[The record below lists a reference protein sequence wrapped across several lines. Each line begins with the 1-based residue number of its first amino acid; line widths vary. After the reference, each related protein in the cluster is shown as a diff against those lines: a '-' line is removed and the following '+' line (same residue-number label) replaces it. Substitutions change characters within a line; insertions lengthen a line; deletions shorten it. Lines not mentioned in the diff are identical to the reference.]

1 MLKRLVDKY
10 NSLSADGV
18 VGVWLAVWWLANLFT
33 AGCSELANDEAYY
46 HIFAQNLA
54 WGYYDHP
61 PMTALLVWLGE
72 SLFAGELGVR
82 FFFVLLQPLYLY
94 IFWRVISPKG
104 ATRSDAELFVMI
116 CSAMLV
122 LQLYGLIA
130 VPDGPLLFFT
140 ALFLLTFKHFT
151 ESKRWAW
158 LTMGL
163 SLGLLALS
171 KYHGALVLLFA
182 LAANVGWFMR
192 NPRKIGELMLS
203 GVVALAVIVPHLW
216 WQHQHDWV
224 SFMYHLSGRNGYF
237 AISNITDFLVNM
249 LVVFSPFYLPLWVQA
264 YRKHAASTPVERALK
279 LYPPAFIIFFTISS
293 FRGYV
298 QPQWAIVA
306 VFGLVWILF
315 MYARQHIRTR
325 RYVMRAGWWT
335 VGLIVI
341 TRLVLVF
348 NPIGINFEVFRNKK
362 AYQQM
367 AEIAD
372 GRPVIFDGKYAIAAK
387 YAFYTGKETF
397 SQPNVSHR
405 TSQWQ
410 YRDDDSGFVGRDVI
424 IEVDPAR
431 YSEQEAKQ
439 RVKCAELAN
448 GREVY
453 YVELSDFHPTR
464 LVEIESNLV
473 LPEEVKRGERFDFVL
488 TINNPYSY
496 DIEIDGEQY
505 LLQMTWGWRKQQYR
519 FYPIGE
525 SVKIPAEGTVNVDCS
540 FVVPDELPSQPYK
553 VGFVVHHRDMYTWFN
568 GEPQQTE
575 IK

>member
-104 ATRSDAELFVMI
+104 ATRSDAMLFVMI

-192 NPRKIGELMLS
+192 NPRKIGELVLS

-264 YRKHAASTPVERALK
+264 YRKHAALTPVERALK

-315 MYARQHIRTR
+315 MYARQHTRTR

-448 GREVY
+448 SREVY

-519 FYPIGE
+519 FYPIGH

-540 FVVPDELPSQPYK
+540 FVVPDELPAQPYK

>member
-1 MLKRLVDKY
+1 M
-10 NSLSADGV
+10 
-18 VGVWLAVWWLANLFT
+18 
-33 AGCSELANDEAYY
+33 
-46 HIFAQNLA
+46 
-54 WGYYDHP
+54 
-61 PMTALLVWLGE
+61 
-72 SLFAGELGVR
+72 R

-151 ESKRWAW
+151 ESRRWAW

-315 MYARQHIRTR
+315 MYARQHTRTR

-519 FYPIGE
+519 FYPIGH

-540 FVVPDELPSQPYK
+540 FVVPEELPAQPYK

>member
-151 ESKRWAW
+151 ESKHWAW

-264 YRKHAASTPVERALK
+264 YRKHAALTPVERALK

-496 DIEIDGEQY
+496 DIEVDGKQY

-519 FYPIGE
+519 FYPIGH

-540 FVVPDELPSQPYK
+540 FVVPDELPAQPYK

>member
-72 SLFAGELGVR
+72 SLFEGELGVR

-140 ALFLLTFKHFT
+140 AMFLLTFKHFT

-192 NPRKIGELMLS
+192 NPRKIGELVLS

-249 LVVFSPFYLPLWVQA
+249 LVVFSPFYLPLWAQA
-264 YRKHAASTPVERALK
+264 YRKHAALTPVERALK

-315 MYARQHIRTR
+315 VYARQHTRTR

-335 VGLIVI
+335 LGLIVI

-473 LPEEVKRGERFDFVL
+473 LPEEVKRGERLDFVL

-519 FYPIGE
+519 FYPIGH

-540 FVVPDELPSQPYK
+540 FVVPEELPAQPYK

>member
-1 MLKRLVDKY
+1 
-10 NSLSADGV
+10 
-18 VGVWLAVWWLANLFT
+18 
-33 AGCSELANDEAYY
+33 
-46 HIFAQNLA
+46 
-54 WGYYDHP
+54 
-61 PMTALLVWLGE
+61 
-72 SLFAGELGVR
+72 
-82 FFFVLLQPLYLY
+82 
-94 IFWRVISPKG
+94 
-104 ATRSDAELFVMI
+104 
-116 CSAMLV
+116 MLV

-192 NPRKIGELMLS
+192 NPRKIGELVLS

-464 LVEIESNLV
+464 LVEIESNLM

-519 FYPIGE
+519 FYPIGH

-540 FVVPDELPSQPYK
+540 FVVPEELPAQPYK

>member
-1 MLKRLVDKY
+1 
-10 NSLSADGV
+10 
-18 VGVWLAVWWLANLFT
+18 
-33 AGCSELANDEAYY
+33 
-46 HIFAQNLA
+46 
-54 WGYYDHP
+54 
-61 PMTALLVWLGE
+61 
-72 SLFAGELGVR
+72 
-82 FFFVLLQPLYLY
+82 
-94 IFWRVISPKG
+94 
-104 ATRSDAELFVMI
+104 
-116 CSAMLV
+116 
-122 LQLYGLIA
+122 
-130 VPDGPLLFFT
+130 
-140 ALFLLTFKHFT
+140 
-151 ESKRWAW
+151 
-158 LTMGL
+158 
-163 SLGLLALS
+163 
-171 KYHGALVLLFA
+171 
-182 LAANVGWFMR
+182 
-192 NPRKIGELMLS
+192 
-203 GVVALAVIVPHLW
+203 
-216 WQHQHDWV
+216 
-224 SFMYHLSGRNGYF
+224 
-237 AISNITDFLVNM
+237 
-249 LVVFSPFYLPLWVQA
+249 
-264 YRKHAASTPVERALK
+264 
-279 LYPPAFIIFFTISS
+279 
-293 FRGYV
+293 
-298 QPQWAIVA
+298 
-306 VFGLVWILF
+306 
-315 MYARQHIRTR
+315 
-325 RYVMRAGWWT
+325 
-335 VGLIVI
+335 
-341 TRLVLVF
+341 
-348 NPIGINFEVFRNKK
+348 EVFRNKK

-464 LVEIESNLV
+464 LVEIESNLM

-519 FYPIGE
+519 FYPIGH

-540 FVVPDELPSQPYK
+540 FVVPDELPAQPYK

>member
-182 LAANVGWFMR
+182 LVANIGWFLR
-192 NPRKIGELMLS
+192 NPRKIGELVLS
-203 GVVALAVIVPHLW
+203 GGVALAVIVPHLW

-410 YRDDDSGFVGRDVI
+410 YRDDDSGFVGRNVI

-453 YVELSDFHPTR
+453 YVELPDFHPTR
-464 LVEIESNLV
+464 LVEIESNLM

-488 TINNPYSY
+488 TLNNPYSY

-519 FYPIGE
+519 FYPIGH
-525 SVKIPAEGTVNVDCS
+525 SVKIPAEGTVNVECS
-540 FVVPDELPSQPYK
+540 FVVPEELPAQPYK

>member
-192 NPRKIGELMLS
+192 NPRKIGELVLS

-264 YRKHAASTPVERALK
+264 YRKHAALTPVERALK

-315 MYARQHIRTR
+315 VYARQHIRTR

-453 YVELSDFHPTR
+453 YVELPDFHPTR

-519 FYPIGE
+519 FYPIGH

-540 FVVPDELPSQPYK
+540 FVVPEELPAQPYK
-553 VGFVVHHRDMYTWFN
+553 VGFVLHHRDMYTWFN

>member
-72 SLFAGELGVR
+72 SLFEGELGVR

-140 ALFLLTFKHFT
+140 AMFLLTFKHFT

-192 NPRKIGELMLS
+192 NPRKIGELVLS

-249 LVVFSPFYLPLWVQA
+249 LVVFSPFYLPLWAQA
-264 YRKHAASTPVERALK
+264 YRKHAALTPVERALK

-315 MYARQHIRTR
+315 VYARQHTRTR

-473 LPEEVKRGERFDFVL
+473 LPEEVKRGERLDFVL

-519 FYPIGE
+519 FYPIGH

-540 FVVPDELPSQPYK
+540 FVVPEELPAQPYK

>member
-1 MLKRLVDKY
+1 MIKQIVDRYKG
-10 NSLSADGV
+10 LSADGAV
-18 VGVWLAVWWLANLFT
+18 AVWMAVWWVANLLT

-46 HIFAQNLA
+46 HIFAQDLA
-54 WGYYDHP
+54 WGYFDHP
-61 PMTALLVWLGE
+61 PMTALLVWLGQ
-72 SLFAGELGVR
+72 LFFGGELGVR

-94 IFWRVISPKG
+94 MFWRVIRPKDVK
-104 ATRSDAELFVMI
+104 RSDGELYAMI

-151 ESKRWAW
+151 ECRCWAW

-182 LAANVGWFMR
+182 LAANVGWFVR

-216 WQHQHDWV
+216 WQYQHDWA

-237 AISNITDFLVNM
+237 KISNITDFLVNM

-264 YRKHAASTPVERALK
+264 YRKQAAKTPVERAVK

-315 MYARQHIRTR
+315 MYARQHARTR
-325 RYVMRAGWWT
+325 KYVMRAGWWT
-335 VGLIVI
+335 LGLIVI

-348 NPIGINFEVFRNKK
+348 NPIGINFEVFKNKK
-362 AYQQM
+362 SYQQV
-367 AEIAD
+367 AEVAA
-372 GRPVIFDGKYAIAAK
+372 GRPVIFDSKYAIASK
-387 YAFYTGKETF
+387 YAFYTGEETF

-410 YRDDDSGFVGRDVI
+410 YREDDIDFIGRDVI

-431 YSEQEAKQ
+431 YTEQEAMQ
-439 RVKCAELAN
+439 RVKHLELAN
-448 GREVY
+448 GLNLY
-453 YVELSDFHPTR
+453 YVELSDFHPAR
-464 LVEIESNLV
+464 LVEIESDLE

-496 DIEIDGEQY
+496 DIEVDGEQY
-505 LLQMTWGWRKQQYR
+505 LLQMAWGWRKQQYH
-519 FYPIGE
+519 FYPIGQ
-525 SVKIPAEGTVNVDCS
+525 SVTIPAGGKVNVDCS
-540 FVVPDELPSQPYK
+540 FVVPKELPAQPYN
-553 VGFVVHHRDMYTWFN
+553 VGFVLHHRDMYSWFN
-568 GEPQQTE
+568 GEAQQTE

>member
-140 ALFLLTFKHFT
+140 AMFLLTFKHFT

-192 NPRKIGELMLS
+192 NPRKIGKLVLS

-264 YRKHAASTPVERALK
+264 YRKHAALTPVERALK

-464 LVEIESNLV
+464 LVEIESNLM

-519 FYPIGE
+519 FYPIGH

-540 FVVPDELPSQPYK
+540 FVVPEELPAQPYK